1 MEMKSTKTASFV
13 YRLLFGDFIAYA
25 GKQQPARLLLEQGI
39 RKEFSDGSKNY
50 YLQLLG
56 IKVNRKIYQPT
67 EIEAELD
74 IMQTITGSSSQ
85 ETNVAPKFNDVKTLL
100 LQRQVKLDILEV
112 DRVNSKTLE
121 YKELHNIA
129 MNCYVYEITP
139 QLKVQL
145 KLDEIEED
153 YQRYLAEDNDR
164 YDESDAGDG
173 DMELSHDAEIEA
185 LFK

>member
-74 IMQTITGSSSQ
+74 IMQTITGSSS
-85 ETNVAPKFNDVKTLL
+85 
-100 LQRQVKLDILEV
+100 
-112 DRVNSKTLE
+112 
-121 YKELHNIA
+121 
-129 MNCYVYEITP
+129 
-139 QLKVQL
+139 
-145 KLDEIEED
+145 
-153 YQRYLAEDNDR
+153 
-164 YDESDAGDG
+164 
-173 DMELSHDAEIEA
+173 
-185 LFK
+185 